1 MKGEDLIRHLN
12 SMRLRWLGHV
22 ERTQNAKT
30 SIPWIYYRNE
40 KERKAQEQIIIE
52 CGAGY
57 VRVWIKKLQTECR
70 GKRLLSENKLS
81 QFKYNL

>member
-40 KERKAQEQIIIE
+40 KERKAQE
-52 CGAGY
+52 
-57 VRVWIKKLQTECR
+57 
-70 GKRLLSENKLS
+70 
-81 QFKYNL
+81 